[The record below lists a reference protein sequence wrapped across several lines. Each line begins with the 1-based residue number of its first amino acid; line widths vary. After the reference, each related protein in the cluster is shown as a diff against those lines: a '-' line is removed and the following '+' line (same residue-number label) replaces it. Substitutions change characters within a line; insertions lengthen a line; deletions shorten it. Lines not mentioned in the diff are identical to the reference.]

1 MTGLLTLARRQAAA
15 HRAVPVALVLLVLLV
30 AGLVTAW
37 PRLLAG
43 VDDRQTTHEISAAS
57 PLTRDVVAVLPDR
70 RPWLAAPEPGSTPF
84 EPAVEEN
91 LGGVLTALEERRAE
105 QPEPLRSMLG
115 DPQFWVETPPFGVEP
130 PPDALMGSQ
139 SLTLKQDPQLE
150 DHVELVAGRWPE
162 PPTPADPYERL
173 TDEQRLALDLDE
185 ETALVAAAIE
195 ASGALEVALS
205 APAAEV
211 LQWEVGTERRV
222 IGNTVPVLLTG
233 TFEAADPDAGF
244 WAHNPSSAEPH
255 VVDDLNL
262 GTSATAAAYVHPA
275 WDGTFPPQF
284 PVTSFRSRMWY
295 PLEVGALSA
304 QDVAAAAA
312 QLTRFTT
319 PQQLG
324 TSDAALGTG
333 PGPEVRFATEL
344 GEVLERIQQQQA
356 VTSTVLS
363 IVAAGPLGVTLA
375 VFLLA
380 ARLLV
385 ARRQSA
391 LALLAAR
398 GGSGWQLRSMLA
410 LEGLVLAL
418 PAAAAGAALAVLLLP
433 GRSGPADLMLT
444 GLVALV
450 PAATLAAIP
459 MPGGLRGT
467 RTDLG
472 ARRSRW
478 RWIAEVALLAVAAAA
493 LVLLLQRGVVP
504 GAGETDVL
512 LTAVPLLLA
521 VATCVVVLR
530 VYPLPVRALAGMLR
544 RRRGVTA
551 FLGSARAVRDPA
563 GGLTPAVALVI
574 GVSVAM
580 FSAVLSSTISTG
592 VQTTAWRDVGADIRL
607 TGPAFDAEHA
617 ADIAAVP
624 GVEAVAPIGDAG
636 TVSVSGERLAVAVVD
651 PDAVRAVQADAIG
664 IDRLPEALSAEAG
677 DGGTVPAVLST
688 AAAESLGAGEGDT
701 LEASVGGGVPL
712 EVVGV
717 MDRLAGAGS
726 TGAVLVPAEAFS
738 AATGSTVLPRI
749 LLVAVADG
757 ADPTAVLERVREVEP
772 VARVQHPAGDA
783 TSFLASPMA
792 GGMNAALTVAVVLSL
807 VLVVVAVVM
816 TQLIGAPA
824 RVRLLAVLRTL
835 GLDRRQARGIVAWE
849 LAPVAGVSIVAGA
862 VLGILVPW
870 VVLGGMDLRA
880 LTGGEE
886 QPVLVLDP
894 AVVGGV
900 LGGVLAVTVL
910 AVVVATATSSRADLA
925 SELRM
930 GEET

>member
-1 MTGLLTLARRQAAA
+1 MTGLLTLARRQALA
-15 HRAVPVALVLLVLLV
+15 HRAVPVALILLVLLV
-30 AGLVTAW
+30 AGVVTAW

-43 VDDRQTTHEISAAS
+43 VDDRQTTHEISGAS
-57 PLTRDVVAVLPDR
+57 PLARDVVAVLPDR
-70 RPWLAAPEPGSTPF
+70 RPELAAPEPGTTPF

-91 LGGVLTALEERRAE
+91 LGGVLAALEELRAA

-115 DPQFWVETPPFGVEP
+115 DPQFWVETVPFSVQP
-130 PPDALMGSQ
+130 PPDPLMGTQ
-139 SLTLKQDPQLE
+139 NLTLKQDPQLA

-162 PPTPADPYERL
+162 PPTPVDPYAGL
-173 TDEQRLALDLDE
+173 TEQQRLALSLDE
-185 ETALVAAAIE
+185 DTALVAAAIE

-205 APAAEV
+205 APAANI

-222 IGNTVPVLLTG
+222 IGNTVPLLLTG
-233 TFEAADPDAGF
+233 TFEATDPDAGF

-284 PVTSFRSRMWY
+284 PVGSFRSRLWY
-295 PLEVGALSA
+295 PLQVGALSA
-304 QDVAAAAA
+304 QDVAAAAT
-312 QLTRFTT
+312 QLTRFTA
-319 PQQLG
+319 PQELG
-324 TSDAALGTG
+324 TTAADLGTG

-344 GEVLERIQQQQA
+344 GEVLQRIQQQQA

-385 ARRQSA
+385 TRRRSA

-398 GGSGWQLRSMLA
+398 GGSGRQLRSMLA

-418 PAAAAGAALAVLLLP
+418 PAAAVGAALAVLLLP
-433 GRSGPADLMLT
+433 GRTAPSDLVLT

-450 PAATLAAIP
+450 PAATLAATP
-459 MPGGLRGT
+459 LPGGLRGT

-472 ARRSRW
+472 TRRSRR
-478 RWIAEVALLAVAAAA
+478 RWIAEVALLAVTAAA

-504 GAGETDVL
+504 GTGETDVL

-521 VATCVVVLR
+521 AATCVVVMR
-530 VYPLPVRALAGMLR
+530 VYPLPVRALAGVFR

-580 FSAVLSSTISTG
+580 FSAVLSSTIDTG
-592 VQTTAWRDVGADIRL
+592 VQTTAWREVGADIRL
-607 TGPAFDAEHA
+607 TGPVFDAEHTA
-617 ADIAAVP
+617 EIAAVP
-624 GVEAVAPIGDAG
+624 GVAAVAAVGDAG
-636 TVSVSGERLAVAVVD
+636 TVPVSGERVDVTVVD
-651 PDAVRAVQADAIG
+651 PDAVRAVQADAVG
-664 IDRLPEALSAEAG
+664 IDRLPDALAG
-677 DGGTVPAVLST
+677 GSDAVPAVLS
-688 AAAESLGAGEGDT
+688 AAAAAALGAGEGDT
-701 LEASVGGGVPL
+701 LEAAVGSGLTL

-717 MDRLAGAGS
+717 MDRLAGAAG
-726 TGAVLVPAEAFS
+726 GGGVVVPQDAFT
-738 AATGSTVLPRI
+738 AATGRTVLPRT

-757 ADPTAVLERVREVEP
+757 ADTSAVLDRIREVEP
-772 VARVQHPAGDA
+772 VARAQHPAGDA
-783 TSFLASPMA
+783 SNFLASPMA

-816 TQLIGAPA
+816 TQLMGAPA

-835 GLDRRQARGIVAWE
+835 GVDRRQARGIVAWE
-849 LAPVAGVSIVAGA
+849 LAPLAVVSVAAGA
-862 VLGILVPW
+862 VLGVLVPW

-886 QPVLVLDP
+886 QPALVVDP
-894 AVVGGV
+894 LVVGGV
-900 LGGVLAVTVL
+900 LGGVLAVTAL
-910 AVVVATATSSRADLA
+910 AVLVATATSSRADLA
-925 SELRM
+925 GELRI
-930 GEET
+930 GEDT